1 MATSRNVLTIFLLSL
16 ILLVISFSAGFFYKY
31 QPQQEQIKVIVEKP
45 VTTENQNTFY
55 SGTIAKIEN
64 NIVSLKTEQIVNENQ
79 KGTNSTNIALQ
90 IVEFSLQGISIQH
103 LEPLNDLL
111 QLQEGM
117 QVVVGGERYYAEKVI
132 NGVVFFKEKEE

>member
-1 MATSRNVLTIFLLSL
+1 MTT
-16 ILLVISFSAGFFYKY
+16 K
-31 QPQQEQIKVIVEKP
+31 EQIKVIVEQP
-45 VTTENQNTFY
+45 VTTENQKTFY